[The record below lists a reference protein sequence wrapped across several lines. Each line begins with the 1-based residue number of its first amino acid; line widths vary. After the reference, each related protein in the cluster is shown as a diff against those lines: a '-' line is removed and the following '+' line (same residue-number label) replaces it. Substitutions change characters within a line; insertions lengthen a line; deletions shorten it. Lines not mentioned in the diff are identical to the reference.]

1 MKEGRFLSKNTSTFI
16 YKKIGNTTYK
26 VSVHFNDGSKENI
39 EDKILRLAKN
49 DAENILQSARI
60 CDIMEL
66 PQTGRLP
73 ERSSS

>member
-1 MKEGRFLSKNTSTFI
+1 MSKHTSAFI
-16 YKKIGNTTYK
+16 RKKIGNTVYK
-26 VSVHFNDGSKENI
+26 VSVHFNDRSKENI

-49 DAENILQSARI
+49 DAENILQSTRI

>member
-1 MKEGRFLSKNTSTFI
+1 LSKNTSHFI
-16 YKKIGNTTYK
+16 RKKIGNTTYK
-26 VSVHFNDGSKENI
+26 VSVHFNDRSKENI

-49 DAENILQSARI
+49 DAENILQSQRV
-60 CDIMEL
+60 CDIMEV